1 MSFFNTTEKA
11 FGLDI
16 SDNSL
21 RLAQLQRKN
30 RGIKVQ
36 LYNEIKLPKDCLVQG
51 EIKQQ
56 TVFIEHLIKL
66 IKTRS
71 GYGKLREEV
80 ITSLPEAKTFL
91 KTVNIPTVDDKDLPE
106 KIKEILPQHLP
117 LDIEEIY
124 FDWQVIEQQADSS
137 TLLIGASARDIVDSY
152 NVAITK
158 AGLSPV
164 VFEIEAAAIAR
175 LLIEYNNNSRP
186 QIIIDM
192 GANRT
197 GLFLYDHGLIKF
209 TVNLPTSG
217 NEITSLIAET
227 LDLDPEKSEQAKIVC
242 GLDQNKCHG
251 AILEI
256 LSETINELVQQ
267 ILKATD
273 FYYSN
278 FQPAD
283 KVEQIVLCGGG
294 ANFSGIAK
302 TIQEKTGIAT
312 AVSEPFAKIINP
324 NSRYF
329 SSQKSQSFV
338 TAMGLGLRGIN
349 EKSLL

>member
-1 MSFFNTTEKA
+1 MSFFNTTERA

-16 SDNSL
+16 SDNNL
-21 RLAQLQRKN
+21 RLIQLQRKA

-56 TVFIEHLIKL
+56 SIFIDHLAKL

-71 GYGKLREEV
+71 GHGKLREEV

-91 KTVNIPTVDDKDLPE
+91 KTISIPTVEEKDLPE
-106 KIKEILPQHLP
+106 KIKEILPQYLP
-117 LDIEEIY
+117 LDIEDIY
-124 FDWQVIEQQADSS
+124 FDWQIIEQQEDYS
-137 TLLIGASARDIVDSY
+137 TLLIGASPRNIIDSY
-152 NVAITK
+152 NTAITK

-175 LLIEYNNNSRP
+175 LLIEYNHNPRP

-209 TVNLPTSG
+209 TVSLPTSG
-217 NEITSLIAET
+217 DEVTSLIAET
-227 LDLDPEKSEQAKIVC
+227 LDLDQEKSEQAKIVC
-242 GLDQNKCHG
+242 GLDKNKCHG

-256 LSETINELVQQ
+256 LSETTNELVRQ
-267 ILKATD
+267 ILSAAD
-273 FYYSN
+273 FYYNN
-278 FQPAD
+278 FQPAE
-283 KVEQIVLCGGG
+283 KIEQIVLCGGG
-294 ANFSGIAK
+294 ANFSGIDK
-302 TIQEKTGIAT
+302 LIQEKTGIET
-312 AVSEPFAKIINP
+312 VISDPFAKIINP
-324 NSRYF
+324 NPHYF
-329 SSQKSQSFV
+329 SLQKSQSFV
-338 TAMGLGLRGIN
+338 TALGLGLRGIC
-349 EKSLL
+349 EKSIL